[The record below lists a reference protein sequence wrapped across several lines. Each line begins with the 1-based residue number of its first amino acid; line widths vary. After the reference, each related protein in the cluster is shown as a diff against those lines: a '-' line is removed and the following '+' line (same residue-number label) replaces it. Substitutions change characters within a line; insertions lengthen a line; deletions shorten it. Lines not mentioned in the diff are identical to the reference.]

1 MANVRRANVCYLL
14 QTAGV
19 VQETSLFWASSG
31 LDRNARNRWRALHL
45 ELLRYTA
52 ATNNSLPTLQSL
64 LGLSNLLIATLGN

>member
-19 VQETSLFWASSG
+19 VQETSPFWISSG

-45 ELLRYTA
+45 ELLLYTA
-52 ATNNSLPTLQSL
+52 ATNNSLPTPQSL
-64 LGLSNLLIATLGN
+64 LGVSNQLIATLGN